1 MDEQEIETVKRRP
14 RLRRWRVPLAI
25 LLILLVACLFTL
37 WTMRVRLATSYVD
50 RELARRGVQAS
61 YEVRRIGFGAQ
72 VLENLVIGDPRR
84 RTEAEQHTVGATVD
98 FDAVGANLGPLDKFL
113 ADVLATPAFQ
123 IQDEP
128 IGMRVSYGEI

>member
-50 RELARRGVQAS
+50 RELARRGK
-61 YEVRRIGFGAQ
+61 RR
-72 VLENLVIGDPRR
+72 VVP
-84 RTEAEQHTVGATVD
+84 
-98 FDAVGANLGPLDKFL
+98 
-113 ADVLATPAFQ
+113 
-123 IQDEP
+123 
-128 IGMRVSYGEI
+128 S